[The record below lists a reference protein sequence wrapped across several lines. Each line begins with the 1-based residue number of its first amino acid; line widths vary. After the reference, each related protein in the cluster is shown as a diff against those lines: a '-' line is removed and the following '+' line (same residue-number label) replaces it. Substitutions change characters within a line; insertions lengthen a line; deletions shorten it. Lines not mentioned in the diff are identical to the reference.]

1 VTPEQAAHDTR
12 DALVRGTAKFM
23 SDPKTYEQGT
33 THGFDGLDFYIGGR
47 GGVLGDVASDIVT
60 AAFVFFPE
68 DTIRPRWD
76 RAGLVMTRRRAAME
90 FAACAHTWAEEHI
103 PDDIDAARLA
113 ELAGR
118 VETESAAALAPLFAG
133 WRLLDEPRA
142 PKSLAIHR
150 LNALRELRGAIH
162 AAAILTVGLSP
173 IEAIAV
179 SAPTMLRRYSWPEPW
194 PEPGP
199 LRERWNLAEARTD
212 RVFGRRLAV
221 LDETERKELVELL
234 HALPST

>member
-1 VTPEQAAHDTR
+1 VTPEQASHDTR
-12 DALVRGTAKFM
+12 DAIKDGAAAFM
-23 SDPKTYEQGT
+23 SDPATYEHGAA
-33 THGFDGLDFYIGGR
+33 HGFDGLDFYIGGR
-47 GGVLGDVASDIVT
+47 GGVLGDVASEIVT

-68 DTIRPRWD
+68 HTIGPRWD
-76 RAGLVMTRRRAAME
+76 RAGLVMTRRRAATE
-90 FAACAHTWAEEHI
+90 FAACAHMWAEEHI
-103 PDDIDAARLA
+103 SDDVDAARLA

-118 VETESAAALAPLFAG
+118 VETASTPAMAPLFAG
-133 WRLLDEPRA
+133 WRLLDEPRS
-142 PKSLAIHR
+142 PKALAIHR

-179 SAPTMLRRYSWPEPW
+179 RAPTMLKRYSWPEPW

-199 LRERWNLAEARTD
+199 LRDRWNLAEARTD

-221 LDETERKELVELL
+221 LDDTERKELVELL
-234 HALPST
+234 LALPIA